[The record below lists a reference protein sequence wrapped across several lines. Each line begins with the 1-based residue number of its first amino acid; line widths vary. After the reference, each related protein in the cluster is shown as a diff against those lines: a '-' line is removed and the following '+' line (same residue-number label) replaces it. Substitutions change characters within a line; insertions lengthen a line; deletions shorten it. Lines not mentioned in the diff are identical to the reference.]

1 MTGSVRSMGKIRRV
15 SVFGSGTVREGSPVY
30 RQAVKLGLALARAG
44 FSVYHGGYGGVM
56 EAVAKGC
63 RAAGGT
69 NTGITVEARKMPGF
83 KSYPGRAL
91 TRVNQ
96 WADAEIR
103 MPSWEGRLLKL
114 IETGEAYVFLDGATG
129 TLNELFLVWEM
140 ANRKLHTK
148 PVLLLGKRLQKL
160 VKFLKK
166 DPALRIPESFY
177 LVSSVDQTIKLFG
190 AGR

>member
-1 MTGSVRSMGKIRRV
+1 
-15 SVFGSGTVREGSPVY
+15 
-30 RQAVKLGLALARAG
+30 
-44 FSVYHGGYGGVM
+44 
-56 EAVAKGC
+56 
-63 RAAGGT
+63 
-69 NTGITVEARKMPGF
+69 
-83 KSYPGRAL
+83 
-91 TRVNQ
+91 
-96 WADAEIR
+96 
-103 MPSWEGRLLKL
+103 L

-166 DPALRIPESFY
+166 DPALKIPESFY
-177 LVSSVDQTIKLFG
+177 LVSSVDQTIKLLG